1 MWKPFMAKFGM
12 RSLGLLAM
20 VIALPAYAD
29 EAMTVVQDTGSK
41 WQNAWNS
48 GDAKGIA
55 DLYVP
60 DAIFGSG
67 VLGALKGRAEIEK
80 AVADQI
86 KKSPKITITPIAAYK
101 NGNVIYAYW
110 DFMFPEGLSG
120 HGGTVEINE
129 GGTWHIAMHVSNVS
143 PPKKE

>member
-1 MWKPFMAKFGM
+1 MRKRFMAKFGM
-12 RSLGLLAM
+12 RSLGLVAM

-29 EAMTVVQDTGSK
+29 EAMTVVQDIASK

-55 DLYVP
+55 DLYVA

-67 VLGALKGRAEIEK
+67 VLGTLKGRAEIEK

-110 DFMFPEGLSG
+110 TSCSLRGRAAMVGPSTSTMGVCGILRCMFQ
-120 HGGTVEINE
+120 T
-129 GGTWHIAMHVSNVS
+129 
-143 PPKKE
+143 

>member
-1 MWKPFMAKFGM
+1 MRKSFMSRFGM
-12 RSLGLLAM
+12 RSVGLAPM
-20 VIALPAYAD
+20 VIALVTALPVYAD
-29 EAMTVVQDTGSK
+29 EAMTIVQDLASK

-67 VLGALKGRAEIEK
+67 ILGTLKGRAEIEK

-86 KKSPKITITPIAAYK
+86 KKSPKITITPIAAYQ
-101 NGNVIYAYW
+101 NGKVIYAYW
-110 DFMFPEGLSG
+110 EYITSVRLN
-120 HGGTVEINE
+120 GGRRR
-129 GGTWHIAMHVSNVS
+129 
-143 PPKKE
+143 